1 MSLNKILNR
10 PMFRKEALRRGAL
23 KTINANVGVMVG
35 APTQDIKNVQYR
47 PPAINQQGFYGR
59 NIRPILQRQHLM

>member
-23 KTINANVGVMVG
+23 KTINANV
-35 APTQDIKNVQYR
+35 
-47 PPAINQQGFYGR
+47 
-59 NIRPILQRQHLM
+59 